1 MTRDRHLLAA
11 VSALEHDLNIDKG
24 RDICTIVEMQLQRPI
39 GVIAPSVSAD
49 VLAVLAHADAAFT
62 PPEVHRLLGAHS
74 VDGVRRAL
82 AALTAQG
89 IVIGQRSGQA
99 VRYELNRHHLAA
111 PYIVALA
118 ALRDELLMRLTERI
132 EAWESPCLYAALFG
146 SAARNDM
153 RLESDID
160 LFVVRPDVID
170 PDDAGWLS
178 QIDTLEAD
186 TARWTGNDVRT
197 LHYSEEELRTGLLAG
212 DRVLDDIR
220 DEGIRLTGPA
230 SLLRQVGATT

>member
-1 MTRDRHLLAA
+1 VKAA
-11 VSALEHDLNIDKG
+11 APALEPIVNIDKS
-24 RDICTIVEMQLQRPI
+24 RDICTIVDMQLQRPL

-49 VLAVLAHADAAFT
+49 VLTVLARAETAFT
-62 PPEVHRLLGAHS
+62 PPEVHRLVGAHS

-82 AALTAQG
+82 ASLTAQG

-111 PYIVALA
+111 PHIA
-118 ALRDELLMRLTERI
+118 AMAGLRDELLLRLTTQI
-132 EAWESPCLYAALFG
+132 EGWESPCRYSALFG

-153 RLESDID
+153 RLDSDID
-160 LFVVRPDVID
+160 LLVVRPDVID
-170 PDDAGWLS
+170 ADDTGWLA

-197 LHYSEEELRTGLLAG
+197 LHYSEAELRAGLRAG
-212 DRVLDDIR
+212 DRVLEDIR
-220 DEGIRLTGPA
+220 NEGIRLTGPA
-230 SLLRQVGATT
+230 SLLRRVETTT